1 MIEEVVRYSN
11 KLKNEYSSIEEL
23 LDENDIILIEDE
35 YINELEAYT
44 IKIRN
49 KDFIVI
55 NKKIRGLERN
65 FIICHEIYHILKHDI
80 DSRCFSRIRGN
91 DRCEIEANIFSIFFL
106 GIQNYISTNT
116 KISKI
121 INQTINTI
129 SSSCFF

>member
-1 MIEEVVRYSN
+1 MIEEVVRYSK

-55 NKKIRGLERN
+55 NKKFE
-65 FIICHEIYHILKHDI
+65 D
-80 DSRCFSRIRGN
+80 
-91 DRCEIEANIFSIFFL
+91 
-106 GIQNYISTNT
+106 
-116 KISKI
+116 
-121 INQTINTI
+121 
-129 SSSCFF
+129 